1 MATKRSPV
9 PGQIGAASSD
19 RVRPQAVGTLTYA
32 TRNTHRPAELR
43 DVTPR
48 WRQWVSSLRAG
59 RPVGC
64 LSVAPETLEAPS
76 NFHDLLRAPNTAVL
90 STVLPDGSLQGSPV
104 WYWFDGVL
112 VHVSTLASRQ
122 KYRNLRRD
130 PRLAL
135 TVFDPAQPLRYIEIR
150 GTAELHDDPDG
161 EMRDRI
167 AVKHGFPDG
176 TAFDPPGAKRVIAT
190 IMPTRIRTSSR
201 D

>member
-1 MATKRSPV
+1 
-9 PGQIGAASSD
+9 
-19 RVRPQAVGTLTYA
+19 
-32 TRNTHRPAELR
+32 
-43 DVTPR
+43 
-48 WRQWVSSLRAG
+48 
-59 RPVGC
+59 
-64 LSVAPETLEAPS
+64 
-76 NFHDLLRAPNTAVL
+76 
-90 STVLPDGSLQGSPV
+90 
-104 WYWFDGVL
+104 
-112 VHVSTLASRQ
+112 VSTLAGRQ

-190 IMPTRIRTSSR
+190 IIPTRIRTSSR
-201 D
+201 DQERGRRRFRPRLRDRYSRKEAVLTPGC

>member
-1 MATKRSPV
+1 MVAPGPSDPLRSRASLRTPPPHRARMGSRA
-9 PGQIGAASSD
+9 PGTSA
-19 RVRPQAVGTLTYA
+19 
-32 TRNTHRPAELR
+32 RPAW
-43 DVTPR
+43 TPTENQPNGTEE
-48 WRQWVSSLRAG
+48 WLSG
-59 RPVGC
+59 PVGC
-64 LSVAPETLEAPS
+64 LSVASETLEAPPD
-76 NFHDLLRAPNTAVL
+76 FHDLLRAPNTAVL

-112 VHVSTLASRQ
+112 VHVSTLAGRQ

-190 IMPTRIRTSSR
+190 IIPTRIRTSSR

>member
-1 MATKRSPV
+1 MAS
-9 PGQIGAASSD
+9 
-19 RVRPQAVGTLTYA
+19 VGPPDFA
-32 TRNTHRPAELR
+32 QGP
-43 DVTPR
+43 
-48 WRQWVSSLRAG
+48 
-59 RPVGC
+59 PVGC
-64 LSVAPETLEAPS
+64 LSVASETLEAPPD
-76 NFHDLLRAPNTAVL
+76 FHDLLRAPNTAVL

-104 WYWFDGVL
+104 WYWFDGVR
-112 VHVSTLASRQ
+112 VHVSTLAGRQ

-176 TAFDPPGAKRVIAT
+176 RAFDPPGAKRVIAT
-190 IMPTRIRTSSR
+190 IIPTRIRTSSR

>member
-1 MATKRSPV
+1 M
-9 PGQIGAASSD
+9 
-19 RVRPQAVGTLTYA
+19 
-32 TRNTHRPAELR
+32 
-43 DVTPR
+43 VTPP
-48 WRQWVSSLRAG
+48 VSL
-59 RPVGC
+59 P
-64 LSVAPETLEAPS
+64 
-76 NFHDLLRAPNTAVL
+76 DLT
-90 STVLPDGSLQGSPV
+90 DGSLQGSPV

-112 VHVSTLASRQ
+112 VHVSTPASRQ

-130 PRLAL
+130 PRLVL

-190 IMPTRIRTSSR
+190 IIPPGSERRRDLERGCRRFRPRLRDRYSR
-201 D
+201 KEAVLTPRC